1 MPLIFVAMLIN
12 GYASGTKLQ
21 ICAYLT
27 SRYAG
32 LKYFGTIFSVMAS
45 LIALG
50 SGLGPV
56 LGGIA
61 YDMHGDYAYLLIGG
75 IAGSLLSAAMIL
87 TLGPYPDWS
96 EGKESGR
103 QAPAGP

>member
-1 MPLIFVAMLIN
+1 
-12 GYASGTKLQ
+12 
-21 ICAYLT
+21 
-27 SRYAG
+27 
-32 LKYFGTIFSVMAS
+32 MAS
-45 LIALG
+45 PEQNPTVQASNGNPGRKKALAAVA
-50 SGLGPV
+50 SVVV